1 MNLLENMN
9 NILTQNGI
17 QEKISLE
24 DLSFG
29 DDTVH
34 TRNREDLQLTSALLT
49 IVDQEFLNK
58 QFIITIKKNWI
69 EPFILMY
76 NLT

>member
-34 TRNREDLQLTSALLT
+34 TRNREDLQLASALLT